1 MTSGEVMKENIK
13 YMLKNWIAWDKK
25 SLIYF
30 LIRVP
35 ALVFQPIVT
44 AYIPKAMID
53 CIEKGVSIERLILV
67 VALLSL
73 LLTFTI
79 WIDPFMKEL
88 IRGGARIVRMRY
100 AVMAFRK
107 NLSTDYVSI
116 ESLEGRELHKRAEAF
131 YNARFSSGA
140 DFIEE
145 CNNFLVC
152 IIGVIAS
159 AVLIYKI
166 NILMILLILLTCVSE
181 FIILKVLNKKQKA
194 MLDDSSKLSS
204 KLDYFY
210 KLSKS
215 SDASKDIKLY
225 GFQDYFI
232 YTVAKITSDIER
244 IIAKYTNQSASVSGI
259 RAVLNLI
266 RQLISYVYLI
276 YLVTI
281 GSLTISEF
289 VFYFG
294 IITGF
299 SNWIVNLVFSYSKI
313 ERSAN
318 DCAVFRKYIES
329 ENESK
334 DKPDVNFSGIESIE
348 FKDVSFTYPSAEKS
362 TIKNMSFKVN
372 KSENIAIVGEN
383 GAGKTT
389 AIKLLCG
396 LYYPTSGDILIN
408 GKSNRDFSNESYF
421 NLFSAVFQDY
431 FFMPMTIAEN
441 ISAEKDYDKEKLYSA
456 FKKSGILE
464 KINAL
469 PDKENSLMDKNVYKN
484 AVDFSGGEKQ
494 KLLLAKAIYK
504 NAPILILDEP
514 TAALDPISENEL
526 YLKYNELTEN
536 KISFF
541 ISHRLSSTRF
551 CNRILFIKDGR
562 IAESG
567 THEELMAQKG
577 AYYRMY
583 QIQSYYYKETE
594 VAVNE

>member
-1 MTSGEVMKENIK
+1 MLSNLK
-13 YMLKNWIAWDKK
+13 YMLSNWIEWDKK
-25 SLIYF
+25 SLLF
-30 LIRVP
+30 FFVRVP
-35 ALVFQPIVT
+35 ALVLQPIVT

-53 CIEKGVSIERLILV
+53 CIEKGVTTERLILV

-79 WIDPFMKEL
+79 WMNPFMKEL

-107 NLSTDYVSI
+107 NLSTDYVNI

-159 AVLIYKI
+159 TILIYKI
-166 NILMILLILLTCVSE
+166 NILMILLILLTCVGE
-181 FIILKVLNKKQKA
+181 FIILKVLNKKQKIT
-194 MLDDSSKLSS
+194 LDDSSKLSS

-215 SDASKDIKLY
+215 SNASKDIKLY

-232 YTVAKITSDIER
+232 YTVAKITSNIEK

-281 GSLTISEF
+281 GCLTVSEF

-334 DKPDVNFSGIESIE
+334 DKPDVDFSEIESIE

-362 TIKNMSFKVN
+362 TINNMSFKIN
-372 KSENIAIVGEN
+372 KGENIAIVGEN

-396 LYYPTSGDILIN
+396 LYYPTNGDILIN
-408 GKSNRDFSNESYF
+408 GKSSRDFSSESYF
-421 NLFSAVFQDY
+421 DLFSAVFQDY

-441 ISAEKDYDKEKLYSA
+441 ISAEMDYDKEKLYSA
-456 FKKSGILE
+456 FKKAGILE

-469 PDKENSLMDKNVYKN
+469 PNKENALMDKNVYKN

-494 KLLLAKAIYK
+494 KLLLAKAVYK
-504 NAPILILDEP
+504 NAPVLILDEP

-551 CNRILFIKDGR
+551 CNRILFVKDGR

>member
-1 MTSGEVMKENIK
+1 
-13 YMLKNWIAWDKK
+13 
-25 SLIYF
+25 
-30 LIRVP
+30 
-35 ALVFQPIVT
+35 
-44 AYIPKAMID
+44 MID
-53 CIEKGVSIERLILV
+53 CIEKGVTTDRLILV

-79 WIDPFMKEL
+79 WMDPFMKEL

-107 NLSTDYVSI
+107 NLSTDYVNI

-145 CNNFLVC
+145 CNDFLVC

-159 AVLIYKI
+159 TVLIYKI
-166 NILMILLILLTCVSE
+166 NILMILLIFLTCVGE

-194 MLDDSSKLSS
+194 MLNDSSKLSS

-259 RAVLNLI
+259 RALLNLI
-266 RQLISYVYLI
+266 RQLIAYVYLI
-276 YLVTI
+276 YLVTN
-281 GSLTISEF
+281 GRLTVSEF

-318 DCAVFRKYIES
+318 DCTVFRKYIES

-334 DKPDVNFSGIESIE
+334 DRPDVDFNEIDIIE

-362 TIKNMSFKVN
+362 TINNMNFKIN
-372 KSENIAIVGEN
+372 KGENIAIVGEN

-389 AIKLLCG
+389 TIKLLCG
-396 LYYPTSGDILIN
+396 LYYPTEGDILIN

-421 NLFSAVFQDY
+421 DLFSAVFQDY

-456 FKKSGILE
+456 FEKAGILE

-469 PDKENSLMDKNVYKN
+469 PDKENSLLDKNVYKN

-504 NAPILILDEP
+504 NAPVLILDEP

-551 CNRILFIKDGR
+551 CNRILFIKDGG

>member
-1 MTSGEVMKENIK
+1 
-13 YMLKNWIAWDKK
+13 
-25 SLIYF
+25 
-30 LIRVP
+30 
-35 ALVFQPIVT
+35 
-44 AYIPKAMID
+44 MID
-53 CIEKGVSIERLILV
+53 CIEKGVTTERLILV

-79 WIDPFMKEL
+79 WMDPFMKEL

-107 NLSTDYVSI
+107 NLSTDYVNI

-159 AVLIYKI
+159 TILIYKI
-166 NILMILLILLTCVSE
+166 NILMILLILLTCVGE
-181 FIILKVLNKKQKA
+181 FIILKVLNKKQKIT
-194 MLDDSSKLSS
+194 LDDSSKLSS

-215 SDASKDIKLY
+215 SNASKDIKLY

-232 YTVAKITSDIER
+232 YTVAKITSNIEK

-281 GSLTISEF
+281 GCLTVSEF

-334 DKPDVNFSGIESIE
+334 DKPDVDFSEIESIE

-362 TIKNMSFKVN
+362 TINNMSFKIN
-372 KSENIAIVGEN
+372 KGENIAIVGEN

-396 LYYPTSGDILIN
+396 LYYPTNGDILIN
-408 GKSNRDFSNESYF
+408 GKSSRDFSSENYF
-421 NLFSAVFQDY
+421 DLFSAVFQDY

-441 ISAEKDYDKEKLYSA
+441 ISAEMDYDKEKLYSA
-456 FKKSGILE
+456 FKKAGILE

-469 PDKENSLMDKNVYKN
+469 PNKENALMDKNVYKN

-494 KLLLAKAIYK
+494 KLLLAKAVYK
-504 NAPILILDEP
+504 NAPVLILDEP

-551 CNRILFIKDGR
+551 CNRILFVKDGR

>member
-1 MTSGEVMKENIK
+1 MKENIK

-35 ALVFQPIVT
+35 ALVLQPIIT

-53 CIEKGVSIERLILV
+53 CIEKGVSKERLILV

-107 NLSTDYVSI
+107 NLSTDYVNI
-116 ESLEGRELHKRAEAF
+116 ESLEGKELHKRAEAF

-145 CNNFLVC
+145 YNDFLVC

-166 NILMILLILLTCVSE
+166 NILMILLILLTCVGE

>member
-1 MTSGEVMKENIK
+1 
-13 YMLKNWIAWDKK
+13 
-25 SLIYF
+25 
-30 LIRVP
+30 
-35 ALVFQPIVT
+35 
-44 AYIPKAMID
+44 MID
-53 CIEKGVSIERLILV
+53 CIEKGVTTDRLILV

-79 WIDPFMKEL
+79 WMDPFMKEL

-107 NLSTDYVSI
+107 NLSTDYVNI

-145 CNNFLVC
+145 CNDFLVC

-159 AVLIYKI
+159 TVLIYKI
-166 NILMILLILLTCVSE
+166 NILMILLIFLTCVGE

-194 MLDDSSKLSS
+194 MLNDSSKLSS

-259 RAVLNLI
+259 RALLNLI
-266 RQLISYVYLI
+266 RQLIAYVYLI
-276 YLVTI
+276 YLVTN
-281 GSLTISEF
+281 GRLTVSEF

-318 DCAVFRKYIES
+318 DCTVFRKYIES

-334 DKPDVNFSGIESIE
+334 DRPDVDFNEIDIIE

-362 TIKNMSFKVN
+362 TINNMNFKIN
-372 KSENIAIVGEN
+372 KGENIAIVGEN

-389 AIKLLCG
+389 TIKLLCG
-396 LYYPTSGDILIN
+396 LYYPTEGDILIN

-421 NLFSAVFQDY
+421 DLFSAVFQDY

-456 FKKSGILE
+456 FEKAGILE

-469 PDKENSLMDKNVYKN
+469 PDKENSLLDKNVYKN

-494 KLLLAKAIYK
+494 KLLLAKAIHK
-504 NAPILILDEP
+504 NAPVLILDEP

-551 CNRILFIKDGR
+551 CNRILFIKDGG